1 MDKELAI
8 NILIAVAVCSV
19 TGLYCDECPLWGN
32 EKGKCRPL
40 TDDEVR
46 DAVHTLNR
54 ERRTDDRET
63 G

>member
-8 NILIAVAVCSV
+8 NILIAVAVCSF
-19 TGLYCDECPLWGN
+19 TGLYCYECPLRDN
-32 EKGKCRPL
+32 EKGKCRPW

-46 DAVHTLNR
+46 DAVHTLNG
-54 ERRTDDRET
+54 ERRTNDRKT